1 MIEICE
7 CAASGYCE
15 RRKAYMPIIH
25 FNRCKAGELAVLDD
39 FYAQSPVIVKPEQT
53 PRVNTGIGTKLAEII
68 KEKTGC
74 DIPCG
79 ECRAE
84 VERLNRMNPKEV
96 LEDIDA
102 LAQSITT
109 RSQVNAQKWYHKL
122 LVTFLPGVVQYEI
135 RKWIAE
141 ACEQSKKKSPE

>member
-1 MIEICE
+1 MTELCQ
-7 CAASGYCE
+7 CDLVGYCE
-15 RRKAYMPIIH
+15 RRKASMPIIH
-25 FNRCKAGELAVLDD
+25 FNRCKAGEVAVLDD
-39 FYAQSPVIVKPEQT
+39 FYAQSPVIIKQEKQ
-53 PRVNTGIGTKLAEII
+53 PRISTGIGTKLAEII

-84 VERLNRMNPKEV
+84 VERLNQMNSEEV

-102 LAQSITT
+102 LAQSITR
-109 RSQVNAQKWYHKL
+109 RSQTNAQKWYHKL
-122 LVTFLPGVVQYEI
+122 LVAFLPEFVEYEI